1 MFFAYTPPLPAPV
14 QSALAD
20 ALLAPHSLTMAFL
33 GLGSALAALA
43 VARLPRR
50 VSSGAPAPQVAQD
63 MQQGGPVFD
72 PTVNRWRHPVTRRF
86 VKAPVGATA

>member
-43 VARLPRR
+43 VARLPRK
-50 VSSGAPAPQVAQD
+50 VSSGAPASQAAQAVQPEVA
-63 MQQGGPVFD
+63 VFD
-72 PTVNRWRHPVTRRF
+72 PTVNRWRDPITRRF
-86 VKAPVGATA
+86 VKAPVRGAV